1 MIISS
6 ITIHCP
12 VLAKISK
19 KSGVCIT
26 DKLGLKY
33 KAMCLAV
40 PVKIVAIDGN
50 EAETEIA
57 GVRRRVSIALTP
69 EAKLGDY
76 VLLHTGYAIGV
87 IDEAEA
93 EETLKLLE
101 EIASLSEVH

>member
-1 MIISS
+1 
-6 ITIHCP
+6 
-12 VLAKISK
+12 
-19 KSGVCIT
+19 
-26 DKLGLKY
+26 
-33 KAMCLAV
+33 MCLAV
-40 PVKIVAIDGN
+40 PVKIVTIDGD

-69 EAKLGDY
+69 EAKVGDY

-101 EIASLSEVH
+101 EIASLSEIH